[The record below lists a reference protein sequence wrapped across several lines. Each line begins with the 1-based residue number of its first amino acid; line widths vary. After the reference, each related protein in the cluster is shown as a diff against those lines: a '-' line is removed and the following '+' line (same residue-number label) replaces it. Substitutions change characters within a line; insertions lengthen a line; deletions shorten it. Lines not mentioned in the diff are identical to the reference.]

1 MNLAETDDH
10 PPPASPRRRV
20 VQICHKGAPGRCRR
34 RAEARNINVSSRAL
48 RPGRGL
54 CGRFGQT
61 ACVGR
66 SGRASAG
73 RAAGAAG
80 APTIAVTTST
90 TPLGPREHWSGKDPV
105 TQPGPGRPNRSR
117 GPRPSPGPASP
128 SPNLRARG
136 RMTGR
141 GSANRPQNALSPPAS
156 PRPLPDEKDS
166 APPDVP
172 GITFLAPKDAETCTS
187 HSKVQFQP
195 SFSRAKC
202 TSRRRSGPAAAVADC
217 GDDPAVHD
225 DPGLQAAASG
235 ERGSM

>member
-1 MNLAETDDH
+1 M
-10 PPPASPRRRV
+10 
-20 VQICHKGAPGRCRR
+20 
-34 RAEARNINVSSRAL
+34 
-48 RPGRGL
+48 
-54 CGRFGQT
+54 
-61 ACVGR
+61 GR

-73 RAAGAAG
+73 RAAGVAG

-90 TPLGPREHWSGKDPV
+90 TPPGPREHRSGKDPV
-105 TQPGPGRPNRSR
+105 TQPGPGRPGRSR
-117 GPRPSPGPASP
+117 GSRPSPGPASP
-128 SPNLRARG
+128 SPTLRERVGFQSNAQMGGARSTGNLRARG
-136 RMTGR
+136 RTTGQ

-172 GITFLAPKDAETCTS
+172 GITFLTPKDAETCTS

-202 TSRRRSGPAAAVADC
+202 TSRRRSGPAAAVVDC